1 MAKKIAKKN
10 IKVKIEAAKATP
22 APPLGPAL
30 GQAGIN
36 IAEFVK
42 KFNDATAKKAGK
54 GKLVAKIAVYDDRTY
69 DFKVGTT
76 QATELILKKLGLTK
90 GSQKPGSIK
99 AGKISMT
106 QLKEI
111 AAEKMEDL
119 NANTVEAGAKV
130 LAGSARS
137 MGLEVTQ

>member
-1 MAKKIAKKN
+1 MAKKVAKKN

-42 KFNDATAKKAGK
+42 KFNDATAGKK
-54 GKLVAKIAVYDDRTY
+54 GKLIAKIAVYEDRTY
-69 DFKVGTT
+69 DFKTGTT
-76 QATELILKKLGLTK
+76 QATELILSKLGMSK
-90 GSQKPGSIK
+90 GSTKPGSVK
-99 AGKISMT
+99 AGKITMA
-106 QLKEI
+106 QLREL
-111 AAEKMEDL
+111 AEVKMADL
-119 NANTVEAGAKV
+119 NSNDVEAAAKV

-137 MGLEVTQ
+137 MGLEVIQ

>member
-42 KFNDATAKKAGK
+42 KFNDATGSKAGK

-69 DFKVGTT
+69 DFRVGTT
-76 QATELILKKLGLTK
+76 QATELILKKIGLTK
-90 GSQKPGSIK
+90 GSTKPGSIK
-99 AGKISMT
+99 AGKISMA
-106 QLKEI
+106 QLKEL

-119 NANTVEAGAKV
+119 NANTVEQGAKV

>member
-10 IKVKIEAAKATP
+10 IKVKIDAAKATP

-42 KFNDATAKKAGK
+42 KFNDATKDKK
-54 GKLVAKIAVYDDRTY
+54 GKLIAKIAVYEDRTY
-69 DFKVGTT
+69 DFKTGTT
-76 QATELILKKLGLTK
+76 QATELILNKIGLQK
-90 GSQKPGSIK
+90 GSQKPGSTK
-99 AGKISMT
+99 AGKISMA
-106 QLKEI
+106 QLKEL
-111 AAEKMEDL
+111 AQFKMADL
-119 NANTVEAGAKV
+119 NATTVDAAAKV

-137 MGLEVTQ
+137 MGIEVTP

>member
-10 IKVKIEAAKATP
+10 IKVKIDAAKATP

-42 KFNDATAKKAGK
+42 KFNDATKDKK
-54 GKLVAKIAVYDDRTY
+54 GKLIAKIAVYEDRTY
-69 DFKVGTT
+69 DFKTGTT
-76 QATELILKKLGLTK
+76 QATELILNKIGLQK
-90 GSQKPGSIK
+90 GSQKPGSSK
-99 AGKISMT
+99 AGKITMA
-106 QLKEI
+106 QLKEL
-111 AAEKMEDL
+111 AQVKMADL
-119 NANTVEAGAKV
+119 NANTVEQAAKI

-137 MGLEVTQ
+137 MGIEVVQ

>member
-10 IKVKIEAAKATP
+10 IKVKIDAAKATP

-42 KFNDATAKKAGK
+42 KFNDATKDKK
-54 GKLVAKIAVYDDRTY
+54 GKLIAKIAVYEDRTY
-69 DFKVGTT
+69 DFKTGTT
-76 QATELILKKLGLTK
+76 QATELILNKIGLQK
-90 GSQKPGSIK
+90 GSQKPGTSK
-99 AGKISMT
+99 AGKITMA
-106 QLKEI
+106 QLREL
-111 AAEKMEDL
+111 AALKLADL
-119 NANTVEAGAKV
+119 NANDVEAGAKV

-137 MGLEVTQ
+137 MGIEVVQ

>member
-10 IKVKIEAAKATP
+10 IKVKIPAGGATP

-42 KFNDATAKKAGK
+42 KFNDATK
-54 GKLVAKIAVYDDRTY
+54 GKKGKVIAKISVYEDRTY
-69 DFKVGTT
+69 DFRTGTT
-76 QATELILKKLGLTK
+76 QATELILTKLGMAK

-99 AGKISMT
+99 AGKITMA
-106 QLKEI
+106 QLREL
-111 AAEKMEDL
+111 AAEKIVDL
-119 NANTVEAGAKV
+119 NATTIEAAAKV

-137 MGLEVTQ
+137 MGLEVVA

>member
-10 IKVKIEAAKATP
+10 IKVKIDAAKATP

-42 KFNDATAKKAGK
+42 KFNDATKDKK
-54 GKLVAKIAVYDDRTY
+54 GKLIAKIAVYEDRTY
-69 DFKVGTT
+69 DFKTGTT
-76 QATELILKKLGLTK
+76 QATELILTKLGLSK
-90 GSQKPGSIK
+90 GSTKPGSIK
-99 AGKISMT
+99 AGKITMA
-106 QLKEI
+106 QLREL
-111 AAEKMEDL
+111 AAIKLADL
-119 NANTVEAGAKV
+119 NSNDVDAAAKV

-137 MGLEVTQ
+137 MGLEVVA

>member
-10 IKVKIEAAKATP
+10 IKVKIDAAKATP

-42 KFNDATAKKAGK
+42 KFNDATKDKK
-54 GKLVAKIAVYDDRTY
+54 GKLIAKIAVYEDRTY
-69 DFKVGTT
+69 DFKTGTT
-76 QATELILKKLGLTK
+76 QATELILNKLGMQK
-90 GSQKPGSIK
+90 GSQKPGSVK
-99 AGKISMT
+99 AGKITMA
-106 QLKEI
+106 QLREL
-111 AAEKMEDL
+111 AAVKMADL
-119 NANTVEAGAKV
+119 NSNDVEAAAKV

-137 MGLEVTQ
+137 MGIEVTA

>member
-10 IKVKIEAAKATP
+10 IKVKINAGGATP

-42 KFNDATAKKAGK
+42 KFNDATKDKK
-54 GKLVAKIAVYDDRTY
+54 GKLIAKIAVYEDRTY
-69 DFKVGTT
+69 DFKTGTT
-76 QATELILKKLGLTK
+76 QATELILTKLGMSK
-90 GSQKPGSIK
+90 GSTKPGSVK
-99 AGKISMT
+99 AGKITMA
-106 QLKEI
+106 QLREL
-111 AAEKMEDL
+111 AAIKLQDL
-119 NANTVEAGAKV
+119 NANDVEAGAKV

-137 MGLEVTQ
+137 MGLEVVA

>member
-10 IKVKIEAAKATP
+10 IKVKISAGGATP

-42 KFNDATAKKAGK
+42 KFNDATK
-54 GKLVAKIAVYDDRTY
+54 GKKGKVIAKIAVYEDRTY
-69 DFKVGTT
+69 DFRTGNT
-76 QATELILKKLGLTK
+76 QATELILNKIGLAK
-90 GSQKPGSIK
+90 GSKKPGSEK
-99 AGKISMT
+99 AGKISMA
-106 QLKEI
+106 QLREL
-111 AAEKMEDL
+111 AAEKMIDL
-119 NANTVEAGAKV
+119 NATEIEAAARV

-137 MGLEVTQ
+137 MGLEVTK

>member
-1 MAKKIAKKN
+1 MARKIAKKN

-42 KFNDATAKKAGK
+42 KFNDATKDKK
-54 GKLVAKIAVYDDRTY
+54 GKLIAKIAVYEDRTY
-69 DFKVGTT
+69 DFKTGTT
-76 QATELILKKLGLTK
+76 QATELILSKLDMKK
-90 GSQKPGSIK
+90 GSAKPGSIK
-99 AGKISMT
+99 AGKISMA
-106 QLKEI
+106 QLKEL
-111 AAEKMEDL
+111 AALKMADL
-119 NANTVEAGAKV
+119 NANDVDAAAKV

-137 MGLEVTQ
+137 MGIEVTA

>member
-42 KFNDATAKKAGK
+42 KFNDATKDKK
-54 GKLVAKIAVYDDRTY
+54 GKLIAKIAVYEDRTY
-69 DFKVGTT
+69 DFKTGTT
-76 QATELILKKLGLTK
+76 QATELILTKMGMKK
-90 GSQKPGSIK
+90 GSTKPGSIK
-99 AGKISMT
+99 AGKISMAD
-106 QLKEI
+106 LKEL
-111 AAEKMEDL
+111 AALKMADL
-119 NANTVEAGAKV
+119 NATTIDAAAKV
-130 LAGSARS
+130 LAGSAKS
-137 MGLEVTQ
+137 MGIEVTN